1 MKFSDIPGHETAKQ
15 RMRQMTIT
23 DHLPHAI
30 LLEGSS
36 GIGKMALARA
46 FAQYIHCEHRDP
58 NGDACGKC
66 QPCLLHQAMNHI
78 DTTYIYPVVKID
90 GMNTAPISNDFRE
103 EWLKYLDGRIYM
115 DFQAWTNSFNKKNA
129 QPTTYVTESSELL
142 RTLAFTSHVSRY
154 KIVIWWLPERMN
166 QEAANKLLKLIE
178 EPYEDTI
185 FIMVSDNPRE
195 ILPTIYSRMQ
205 RIQLKRLPDE
215 TVAQYLLNQF
225 DISPSD
231 AMATAHIAEGNVIK
245 AIDTLKQ
252 SKETEMFFDLFV
264 RLMRLAYQRNVQ
276 ALREWSDELA
286 GIGREMEIHFYDYAI
301 RLVRENF
308 IYNFNVPEINYMTST
323 EEQFSTRFARFIT
336 ESNVE
341 KIIETFDKARTDIA
355 GNANGKIVNLDVSI
369 RIILLL
375 LPKQ

>member
-1 MKFSDIPGHETAKQ
+1 MKFSDIPGHENAKQ
-15 RMRQMTIT
+15 RMRQMTAT

-30 LLEGSS
+30 LLEGPS

-66 QPCLLHQAMNHI
+66 QPCLLHQSMNHI
-78 DTTYIYPVVKID
+78 DTTYVYPVVKTD
-90 GMNTAPISNDFRE
+90 GMNSAPVSSDFRE
-103 EWLKYLDGRIYM
+103 EWLGYLDGRLYM
-115 DFQAWTNSFNKKNA
+115 DLQAWAGTFNKKNA
-129 QPTTYVTESSELL
+129 QPTTYVSESSELL

-166 QEAANKLLKLIE
+166 LEAANKLLKLIE
-178 EPYEDTI
+178 EPYDDTL

-195 ILPTIYSRMQ
+195 ILPTIYSRVQ

-215 TVAQYLLNQF
+215 TVAQYLSSHF

-231 AMATAHIAEGNVIK
+231 AMAIAHIAEGNVVK
-245 AIDTLKQ
+245 AMDAFRQ
-252 SKETEMFFDLFV
+252 GKETAMFFDLFV

-286 GIGREMEIHFYDYAI
+286 GIGREMEIRFYDYAI

-308 IYNFNVPEINYMTST
+308 VFNFNVPEITYMTSA

-341 KIIETFDKARTDIA
+341 RIIETFDKARTDIA